1 MREGK
6 RTWKRER
13 SLLRYW
19 VFLLQLYFSFRV
31 LIEESISFQIA
42 LDEAAFLLDL
52 ASVEGTWDA
61 CVERVADCYRQAALD
76 DIATF
81 ILYRD

>member
-1 MREGK
+1 M
-6 RTWKRER
+6 
-13 SLLRYW
+13 
-19 VFLLQLYFSFRV
+19 VFLLYDF
-31 LIEESISFQIA
+31 LIQESIHLQVA

-52 ASVEGTWDA
+52 ASVDGTWDA
-61 CVERVADCYRQAALD
+61 CIERVAECYREAGLH